1 MGKGKQKIEI
11 KKITKESARKVAFSK
26 RRKGLFKK
34 AVQLE
39 SKTGAKVAILVFSSS
54 GKPYTCGDV
63 ETLCGISDSFNLQTH
78 SESNSIWD
86 SFNLQTH
93 SESNGIWDSFNL
105 ERPCESN
112 GMWDSFNI
120 IEGPCSSSGKNGMW
134 DSFNLERPCSSSG
147 QSGMWDSFNLG
158 RPCESNGMWD
168 SFNIIEGP
176 CSSSGQNGMW
186 DSFNLERP
194 CSSSGQSGMWDSF
207 NLERH
212 CSSSGIPSGSNGI
225 WDSFNVETHCSSSES
240 CGMSDSF
247 NVETH
252 CSSSGQSGTWDS
264 FNVEACHNVNELLL
278 LKAHL
283 ESTREK
289 LLESQFLD
297 SLWFYFY
304 CRVARIKLE
313 DLLSCFL
320 LIIFQLCAVFLSAKS
335 GCVMYSSSCI
345 SGGVNGKSNAVTSA
359 SIIINDAAG
368 GVIRSVLRLHLSSCT
383 CSFAVKK
390 SWGAV
395 FYRADNHV
403 KSWTSDIHQIYYQSS
418 VSPVALLVLHCY
430 HSYAYSG
437 IRLNFKTEFGSNF
450 SMKKPRRNRKSLEKM
465 HSNLPLIPLEF
476 SNNRE
481 P

>member
-34 AVQLE
+34 AVQFE

-63 ETLCGISDSFNLQTH
+63 EKLCGISDSFNLQTH
-78 SESNSIWD
+78 SESNS
-86 SFNLQTH
+86 
-93 SESNGIWDSFNL
+93 IWDSFNL

-147 QSGMWDSFNLG
+147 QSG
-158 RPCESNGMWD
+158 
-168 SFNIIEGP
+168 I
-176 CSSSGQNGMW
+176 
-186 DSFNLERP
+186 
-194 CSSSGQSGMWDSF
+194 WDSF

-240 CGMSDSF
+240 SGMSDSF

-252 CSSSGQSGTWDS
+252 CSSSGQSGMWDS

-297 SLWFYFY
+297 SLW
-304 CRVARIKLE
+304 
-313 DLLSCFL
+313 S
-320 LIIFQLCAVFLSAKS
+320 
-335 GCVMYSSSCI
+335 
-345 SGGVNGKSNAVTSA
+345 
-359 SIIINDAAG
+359 
-368 GVIRSVLRLHLSSCT
+368 
-383 CSFAVKK
+383 
-390 SWGAV
+390 
-395 FYRADNHV
+395 
-403 KSWTSDIHQIYYQSS
+403 
-418 VSPVALLVLHCY
+418 
-430 HSYAYSG
+430 
-437 IRLNFKTEFGSNF
+437 
-450 SMKKPRRNRKSLEKM
+450 
-465 HSNLPLIPLEF
+465 
-476 SNNRE
+476 
-481 P
+481 